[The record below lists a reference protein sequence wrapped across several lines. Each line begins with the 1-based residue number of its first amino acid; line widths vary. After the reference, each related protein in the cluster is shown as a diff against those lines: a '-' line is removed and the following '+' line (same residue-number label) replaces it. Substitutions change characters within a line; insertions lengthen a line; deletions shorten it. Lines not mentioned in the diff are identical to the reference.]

1 MAGPLAFL
9 AGLLMV
15 GGAAASAAS
24 ERSAYRMPKTYTN
37 GHPDFTNINS
47 FTRQEIM
54 DMVRYSKPQS
64 LYGKLSYHKSP
75 ESVRP
80 LGGLDVD
87 RIEKEIGHN
96 EAMRL
101 IQNWLIL
108 ELGYSTTIDEKKM
121 KKYCWS
127 GDYMSPYLP
136 AALGMRQKYPTL
148 TLHLLK
154 EKYREITRNAD
165 FNGIVNKWESET
177 YEGKKIRLNS
187 VLQRDYYHDIE
198 NKVIPTLEGLE
209 LAKQIKNN
217 ARINIGNHD
226 SINLEH
232 TDGQNLASKI
242 SPDLN
247 FEEDYETV
255 DSNYKGPKEDYVDY
269 LKWLYKDRND
279 FVLNEEKARE
289 NFKDNSYLKLCQ
301 QHKEAALEFANKYII
316 EDYGLNA
323 WDICQILKT
332 APVGLQ
338 YSDLNRKWDLC
349 PYIHGRNTS
358 DYEWMMR
365 GNRWI
370 KITEIYRYNSEGFR
384 RSEIDKLNEMFY
396 QDFDSMFNQLW
407 LDDEFLCDFLT
418 CYLVENRNKNVKA
431 LLLRRPDRPK
441 FSSFDREH
449 QMKDYN
455 RKIAKRKRTVKALAI
470 ARQRA
475 RACVTKIPEIKQPQL
490 RLRDSSDSQN

>member
-24 ERSAYRMPKTYTN
+24 ERNAYRMPKTYTN

-54 DMVRYSKPQS
+54 DMVKYSKPQS
-64 LYGKLSYHKSP
+64 LYGNTRYHKSP

-87 RIEKEIGHN
+87 RIEKEIGHD

-108 ELGYSTTIDEKKM
+108 ELGYSTTIDEEKM

-127 GDYMSPYLP
+127 GDYMSPYLS

-154 EKYREITRNAD
+154 EKYREITRNAN
-165 FNGIVNKWESET
+165 FNRIVNKWESET
-177 YEGKKIRLNS
+177 YEGKKVRLNA

-217 ARINIGNHD
+217 VRINIGNHD

-232 TDGQNLASKI
+232 TGGKSLALKV

-247 FEEDYETV
+247 FEEGYKSM
-255 DSNYKGPKEDYVDY
+255 DSSYKGPKEDYVDY

-279 FVLNEEKARE
+279 FVLNEEKTRE
-289 NFKDNSYLKLCQ
+289 VFKDNSYLKLCQ
-301 QHKEAALEFANKYII
+301 QNKDAALEFAKKYVI

-323 WDICQILKT
+323 WDVCQILKT
-332 APVGLQ
+332 APMGLQ
-338 YSDLNRKWDLC
+338 YSDFNRKWSLGMYFIC
-349 PYIHGRNTS
+349 RKIKNYESRISQERYLEINRIYPYHN
-358 DYEWMMR
+358 
-365 GNRWI
+365 
-370 KITEIYRYNSEGFR
+370 EGFEK
-384 RSEIDKLNEMFY
+384 SEIDKLNELFY
-396 QDFDSMFNQLW
+396 QNLSSMLEQLC
-407 LDDEFLCDFLT
+407 LDDDFLCDFLT
-418 CYLVENRNKNVKA
+418 CLLVESRTMNIKT
-431 LLLRRPDRPK
+431 LLHPK
-441 FSSFDREH
+441 PIWMKSPQ
-449 QMKDYN
+449 QMRKYN
-455 RKIAKRKRTVKALAI
+455 AEIAKRKKTVKALAI

-475 RACVTKIPEIKQPQL
+475 RSCVTKIPEAKEPQL
-490 RLRDSSDSQN
+490 RLRDSSDFQN